1 MKATESPPPAAED
14 APLVAGDA
22 TAPAPA
28 SNGARQSQWYQTT
41 SILLA
46 EIMGTGVLGLP
57 AAMANLGWVLGV
69 LSSVSFAAA
78 STYAALLLSRVRNE
92 LYNSAESYADLA
104 LHTGG
109 EGFAAFT
116 RCTVLLTWS
125 TLLPYYLLASAES
138 MQGLFAGTGLALW
151 QWTLVVAALLFLP
164 LQARSLHQLTSLALA
179 STVAIVIADAI
190 ILTVLVGEARRGAA
204 PGATHSVGVPEGTSA
219 IQVFGHLSSFTF
231 AYQGHSVILEVV
243 REMAEPR
250 DFPRAVVV
258 ANIIMVGVY
267 TATSA
272 VGYAAFGRGV
282 AGFLPDSLPDGP
294 ARRAVSLLLLF
305 HTGVA
310 YLIVATPLHRALQR
324 IVAPHT
330 VDQPTAAG
338 RACWLGLSLAQLA
351 LSVVLATAVPFFSQF
366 QDLLGA
372 LTGAP
377 MVFGF
382 PAFFFLRARHL
393 KGVPVGWADALA
405 CGAFLCVL
413 LPLFTLVGTYS
424 SMEAIVRTWTAELA
438 VVGAAAP
445 PPP

>member
-1 MKATESPPPAAED
+1 MPPPAAED

-22 TAPAPA
+22 TAPAAA

-190 ILTVLVGEARRGAA
+190 ILTVLVGEARGAA
-204 PGATHSVGVPEGTSA
+204 GATRSGRAG
-219 IQVFGHLSSFTF
+219 GHERDPGLWPPLLHLCLPGPL
-231 AYQGHSVILEVV
+231 GH
-243 REMAEPR
+243 PR
-250 DFPRAVVV
+250 GRD
-258 ANIIMVGVY
+258 G
-267 TATSA
+267 
-272 VGYAAFGRGV
+272 GAAR
-282 AGFLPDSLPDGP
+282 LP
-294 ARRAVSLLLLF
+294 ARRRRRQ
-305 HTGVA
+305 HHHG
-310 YLIVATPLHRALQR
+310 
-324 IVAPHT
+324 
-330 VDQPTAAG
+330 G
-338 RACWLGLSLAQLA
+338 RL
-351 LSVVLATAVPFFSQF
+351 
-366 QDLLGA
+366 
-372 LTGAP
+372 
-377 MVFGF
+377 
-382 PAFFFLRARHL
+382 
-393 KGVPVGWADALA
+393 
-405 CGAFLCVL
+405 
-413 LPLFTLVGTYS
+413 
-424 SMEAIVRTWTAELA
+424 
-438 VVGAAAP
+438 
-445 PPP
+445 